1 MLLSK
6 SCLYGVRAAMYMATL
21 EQSEYVTIQQISE
34 KLNISFH
41 FLTKILQTLTE
52 NNIMVSYRGPKG
64 GVALARPSKEIRLI
78 EIVDA
83 IDGTH
88 IFSEC
93 IFGLPGCGNMTPCPL
108 HGEWEREREKLRR
121 MFSDTTLAVL
131 AEKISVFNLRISE
144 TDGIPMTAK
153 NLTAVMAAQRKRK

>member
-1 MLLSK
+1 
-6 SCLYGVRAAMYMATL
+6 MYMATL

-34 KLNISFH
+34 KLKISFH

-64 GVALARPSKEIRLI
+64 GVALARKSKDIRLI

-121 MFSDTTLAVL
+121 MFNDTTLADL
-131 AEKISVFNLRISE
+131 AEKINVFNLRISE
-144 TDGIPMTAK
+144 ADSKPMDGKTLEALMS
-153 NLTAVMAAQRKRK
+153 NQRRRK

>member
-1 MLLSK
+1 
-6 SCLYGVRAAMYMATL
+6 MYMATL

>member
-21 EQSEYVTIQQISE
+21 EQSEYVTIHQISE

-52 NNIMVSYRGPKG
+52 NNIMVSYRGPTG

-83 IDGTH
+83 IDGTS

-108 HGEWEREREKLRR
+108 HGEWEREREKIRR
-121 MFSDTTLAVL
+121 MFSDTTLAIL
-131 AEKISVFNLRISE
+131 AEKINVFNLRISDTE
-144 TDGIPMTAK
+144 NMPLDAK
-153 NLTAVMAAQRKRK
+153 VLAGVMATGRKRK

>member
-21 EQSEYVTIQQISE
+21 EQSEYVTIQQISQ

-64 GVALARPSKEIRLI
+64 GVALARDAKDIPLI
-78 EIVDA
+78 DIVDA
-83 IDGTH
+83 IDGSQ
-88 IFSEC
+88 IFTEC

-108 HGEWEREREKLRR
+108 HGEWEKEREKLYR
-121 MFSDTTLAVL
+121 MFSDTTLANL
-131 AEKISVFNLRISE
+131 AEKISIFNLRISDK
-144 TDGIPMTAK
+144 DGVKLNEKT
-153 NLTAVMAAQRKRK
+153 LTSGAITTRKRK

>member
-21 EQSEYVTIQQISE
+21 EQSEYVTIHQISE

-83 IDGTH
+83 IDGTS

-108 HGEWEREREKLRR
+108 HGEWEREREKIRC
-121 MFSDTTLAVL
+121 MFSDTTLAIL
-131 AEKISVFNLRISE
+131 AEKINVFNLRISDTE
-144 TDGIPMTAK
+144 NMPLDAK
-153 NLTAVMAAQRKRK
+153 ALAGVMATVRKRK

>member
-6 SCLYGVRAAMYMATL
+6 SCLYGVRAAMYMATV
-21 EQSEYVTIQQISE
+21 EQSEYVTIHQISE

-83 IDGTH
+83 IDGTS

-108 HGEWEREREKLRR
+108 HGEWEREREKIRR
-121 MFSDTTLAVL
+121 MFSDTTLAIL
-131 AEKISVFNLRISE
+131 AEKINVFNLRISDTE
-144 TDGIPMTAK
+144 NMPLDAK
-153 NLTAVMAAQRKRK
+153 ALAGVMATVRKRK

>member
-64 GVALARPSKEIRLI
+64 GVALARPSKDIKLI

-108 HGEWEREREKLRR
+108 HGEWEREREKIRR
-121 MFSDTTLAVL
+121 MFSDTTLAIL
-131 AEKISVFNLRISE
+131 ADKINVFNLRISD
-144 TDGIPMTAK
+144 TDGAPINPK
-153 NLTAVMAAQRKRK
+153 LLKSLTINHRKRK

>member
-6 SCLYGVRAAMYMATL
+6 SCLYGVRAAMYMASL

-52 NNIMVSYRGPKG
+52 NHIMVSYRGPTG
-64 GVALARPSKEIRLI
+64 GVALARSSEDIRLI

-83 IDGTH
+83 IDGSN

-121 MFSDTTLAVL
+121 MFSDTTLAQL
-131 AEKISVFNLRISE
+131 AEKINVFNLRISDIE
-144 TDGIPMTAK
+144 SAPISTKKPGSHRTI
-153 NLTAVMAAQRKRK
+153 QRKNK